1 MSEIKQLTTDI
12 LVIGGG
18 AAGIAVAANS
28 ARAGRSVVLVDRR
41 AYLGGIL
48 PQCIHHGFGLGVYGE
63 DLTGPEYLERQLE
76 GFRSSGATYIA
87 SATVLEVSQDRYA
100 TISSSDGLCQIHFE
114 HCVLAT
120 GCRERTLYS
129 LGVAGTRPQGI
140 YTAGEAQELINLA
153 HQDIGN
159 RIFILGSGDIGQI
172 MARRFSLLGKTV
184 VGIAEIRSE
193 LGGIKRNREEC
204 IEAFNI
210 PVLLNSTITE
220 VRGYPTLTGATVRHI
235 DSGANEFIECD
246 TLITALGLIP
256 DRSLAE
262 PLAKDGK
269 YPSWL
274 HFCGNANYV
283 HEIVDTVTSEGM
295 RLGATLRT
303 NTDIFQKV

>member
-1 MSEIKQLTTDI
+1 MSEINQISTDI

-18 AAGIAVAANS
+18 AAGIAVAASS
-28 ARAGRSVVLVDRR
+28 ARAGRSVILVDRR
-41 AYLGGIL
+41 DYLGGIL

-87 SATVLEVSQDRYA
+87 SSTVLELSQECFATVS
-100 TISSSDGLCQIHFE
+100 SPGSLCQIHFG

-129 LGVAGTRPQGI
+129 LPVSGTRPYGI
-140 YTAGEAQELINLA
+140 YTAGEAQELVNLG
-153 HQDIGN
+153 HRDIGN

-184 VGIAEIRSE
+184 VGMAEIRSE

-210 PVLLNSTITE
+210 PVYLNSTVTE
-220 VRGYPTLTGATVRHI
+220 VHGYPSLAGVTIHHSDTGADEI
-235 DSGANEFIECD
+235 LDCD

-262 PLAKDGK
+262 PLVRDGK
-269 YPSWL
+269 YPAWL
-274 HFCGNANYV
+274 HFCGNSDYV

-295 RLGATLRT
+295 RLGATFRT
-303 NTDIFQKV
+303 NTDIFQKL